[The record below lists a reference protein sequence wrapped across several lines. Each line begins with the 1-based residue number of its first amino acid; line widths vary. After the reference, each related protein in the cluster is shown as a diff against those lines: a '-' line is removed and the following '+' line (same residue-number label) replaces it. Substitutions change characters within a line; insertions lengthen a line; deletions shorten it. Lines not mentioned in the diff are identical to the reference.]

1 MTLKRELLTLQD
13 LEEWININ
21 NYSFLGYSITD
32 NFINEGYG
40 MEKNGELF
48 QWYYTERGKKE
59 TLAYFRTE
67 VEAVQYVV
75 NLILN
80 DEYKEN

>member
-1 MTLKRELLTLQD
+1 MTLKREVLTLQD
-13 LEEWININ
+13 LEEWINTN

-48 QWYYTERGKKE
+48 SVVLYRARKKRNVG
-59 TLAYFRTE
+59 LF
-67 VEAVQYVV
+67 
-75 NLILN
+75 
-80 DEYKEN
+80 